1 MLQIA
6 YSEYY
11 HHVLPLGHRFPM
23 SKYPLI
29 VQQLLRE
36 GTITEHGLFE
46 PEKDNL
52 EHIKRTHT
60 ADYITKLQ
68 SGKLERLEERKIGF
82 PYSVRLLEREI
93 NIMNGTVAA
102 AEKALTNGVSFNIAG
117 GTHHAYHN
125 RGEGFCIFNDIAVAS
140 HYLLEKNEVN
150 KILVID
156 LDVHQGNGTAKIF
169 ENDPRVFTFSMHG
182 AHNYPFKKEC
192 SDLDIGL
199 ANYTRDH
206 EYLDL
211 LEQALDRII
220 PIFRPDF
227 IFYQSG
233 VDVLETD
240 KLGKM
245 SLTMA
250 GCKKRDELVLQTAF
264 DNDIPLTAVMGG
276 GYSPDIKI
284 IVEAHCNT
292 YRLAKE
298 IWFS

>member
-23 SKYPLI
+23 SKYPFI

-36 GTITEHGLFE
+36 GTITKESLFE

-52 EHIKRTHT
+52 EHVERTHT
-60 ADYITKLQ
+60 PEYIAKLK

-82 PYSVRLLEREI
+82 PYSIRLLDREI
-93 NIMNGTVAA
+93 NIMNGTVQAA
-102 AEKALTNGVSFNIAG
+102 QKALENGVSFNIAG
-117 GTHHAYHN
+117 GTHHSYKDH
-125 RGEGFCIFNDIAVAS
+125 GEGFCIFNDIAVGS
-140 HYLLEKNEVN
+140 HYLLENSSVEKV
-150 KILVID
+150 LVID

-169 ENDPRVFTFSMHG
+169 ENDDRVFTFSMHG
-182 AHNYPFKKEC
+182 SKNYPFKKEE

-199 ANYTRDH
+199 PNFTGDQD
-206 EYLDL
+206 YLGL
-211 LEQALDRII
+211 LEQALDRVV
-220 PIFRPDF
+220 PMFRPDF

-233 VDVLETD
+233 VDILETD

-245 SLTMA
+245 SVSMQ
-250 GCKKRDELVLQTAF
+250 GCKKRDEMVLKVAF
-264 DNDIPLTAVMGG
+264 ENDIPLTAVMGG
-276 GYSPDIKI
+276 GYSPDINH

-298 IWFS
+298 IWFR